1 MRGVDPGSKDMM
13 PAAIPLEQGGSDE
26 YWTGNRMELHSFSMA
41 RSHGKSGTM
50 DARMQVKKRYDNT
63 GTDP

>member
-1 MRGVDPGSKDMM
+1 MM

-26 YWTGNRMELHSFSMA
+26 YLTGNRMELHSFSMA
-41 RSHGKSGTM
+41 RSHGKFGTM

-63 GTDP
+63 RTDP